1 MHTIKCPNCGYT
13 IDINQTLYEEIEK
26 AAKAKLQKEIEEHRK
41 TYKAELSKLKA
52 QAEELKAKE
61 AAIEAK
67 AKQLAQ
73 DLLLEERKKLENEIK
88 KRLQSEQKGI
98 IESLQKELDQKS
110 KELQELAQA
119 KIEIERL
126 KREKET
132 AIMQAKLQAQQEMN
146 KELEKAKEQLAKQL
160 AQESELKLREKEKQL
175 QDLKAKLAEAQRKA
189 ELTSQQHQGE
199 VQELAIEE
207 YLRMQFPFDTIEEIK
222 KGLRGADCLQ
232 IVNTRELANCGKIYY
247 ESKRTKEFQ
256 KSWIEKLKADMRQI
270 GADIGVIV
278 TEAMPKELDRMGLV
292 DGVWVCSF
300 EEFKALSTIL
310 RHHII
315 ELALT
320 TRSMENRSDKMSLL
334 YRYLTS
340 NEFKMQIEAIVEGFT
355 QMQEDLDKEKRA
367 MQRLW
372 KQREKQ
378 LQKVLDS
385 TIALYGSIKGIAG
398 NAIGHVELL
407 GLPYEEDKER

>member
-1 MHTIKCPNCGYT
+1 MHTIKCPNCSYT
-13 IDINQTLYEEIEK
+13 IDINQTLYEEIER
-26 AAKAKLQKEIEEHRK
+26 AAKAKLEREIQEHRK
-41 TYKAELSKLKA
+41 TYKAELAKLKA

-73 DLLLEERKKLENEIK
+73 DLLLQERKKLEIEIK

-98 IESLQKELDQKS
+98 IESLQKELEQKS

-132 AIMQAKLQAQQEMN
+132 AIMQAKLEAQQEMN
-146 KELEKAKEQLAKQL
+146 KELERAKEQLAKQL
-160 AQESELKLREKEKQL
+160 AQESELKLKEKEKQL

-207 YLRMQFPFDTIEEIK
+207 YLRMQFPFDTIQEIG
-222 KGLRGADCLQ
+222 KGQPGADCLQ

-247 ESKRTKEFQ
+247 ESKRTKKFQ
-256 KSWIEKLKADMRQI
+256 KSWIEKLKSDMRQI

-278 TEAMPKELDRMGLV
+278 TEAMPKELERMGLV

-300 EEFKALSTIL
+300 EEFKALSAIL

-355 QMQEDLDKEKRA
+355 QMQEDLNKEKRA

-398 NAIGHVELL
+398 NAIGHIELL
-407 GLPYEEDKER
+407 ALPYEEEEEE

>member
-1 MHTIKCPNCGYT
+1 MHTIKCPNCGYE

-26 AAKAKLQKEIEEHRK
+26 AAKAKLQKEIEEHRQA
-41 TYKAELSKLKA
+41 YRAELAKLKA
-52 QAEELKAKE
+52 QQEEIKAKE

-67 AKQLAQ
+67 VAQKAQEALAK
-73 DLLLEERKKLENEIK
+73 ERIKLEQELKEKIANE
-88 KRLQSEQKGI
+88 QASI
-98 IESLQKELDQKS
+98 IENLK
-110 KELQELAQA
+110 KELQEKSNQVKELNEA
-119 KIEIERL
+119 KIEIEKL
-126 KREKET
+126 KRQKEE
-132 AIMQAKLQAQQEMN
+132 AIQQARLQAQ
-146 KELEKAKEQLAKQL
+146 KELNEELAKEKERLAKQI
-160 AQESELKLREKEKQL
+160 AQESELKLKEKEKQL
-175 QDLKAKLAEAQRKA
+175 KDLKAKLAEAQRKA

-207 YLRMQFPFDTIEEIK
+207 YLQNQFPFDTIEEIK
-222 KGLRGADCLQ
+222 KGQRGADCLQ

-256 KSWIEKLKADMRQI
+256 KGWIEKLKTDMRQI

-278 TEAMPKELDRMGLV
+278 TEAMPKDMERMGLI
-292 DGVWVCSF
+292 DGIWICSF
-300 EEFKALSTIL
+300 EEFKALSFIL
-310 RHHII
+310 RQHII
-315 ELALT
+315 QLALT
-320 TRSMENRSDKMSLL
+320 TRSMQNRSDKMSLL

-385 TIALYGSIKGIAG
+385 TISLYGSIKGIAG
-398 NAIGHVELL
+398 NAIGHIELL
-407 GLPYEEDKER
+407 SLPYEEDDQA